1 MQAEGEGVDRQRI
14 LGPNPSSSPLIH
26 SRITA
31 GWPGKIRCIGR
42 RWGATRAEGRHAQGQ
57 ATNLTVAPLPMVI
70 FENQP
75 VTCRRPEDTSPCR
88 EVASPR

>member
-31 GWPGKIRCIGR
+31 GWPGKIRCIGG
-42 RWGATRAEGRHAQGQ
+42 RWDATRAEGLHTQGQ
-57 ATNLTVAPLPMVI
+57 ATNLTIAPLPMVV
-70 FENQP
+70 FEDQP
-75 VTCRRPEDTSPCR
+75 ITRRRPQDTSPFR
-88 EVASPR
+88 EAASLR